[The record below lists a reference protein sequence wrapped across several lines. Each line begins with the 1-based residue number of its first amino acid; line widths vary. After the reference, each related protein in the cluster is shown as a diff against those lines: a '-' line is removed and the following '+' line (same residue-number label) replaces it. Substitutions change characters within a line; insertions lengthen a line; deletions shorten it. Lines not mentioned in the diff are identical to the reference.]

1 MPVTPVHMGPG
12 LLLKAVMRGAFSLI
26 VFGYAQVLIDLQ
38 PLAALIT
45 GRGVLHGWT
54 HTWLGAVVIGCFAA
68 ATGRPLT
75 NAALR
80 LVRGGARSRLTVSWP
95 VALTSGLIGTLSH
108 VALDSLIYP
117 DMHALW
123 PWSQAQPWLG
133 AATSGQVYGACFAG
147 GVLGAV
153 LYIGLNWRR
162 ARRPRD
168 PHSR

>member
-1 MPVTPVHMGPG
+1 MPFTPVHLGPG
-12 LLLKAVMRGAFSLI
+12 LLFKALMRGTFSLI
-26 VFGYAQVLIDLQ
+26 IFGYAQVLIDLQ

-54 HTWLGAVVIGCFAA
+54 HTWLGAVVIGSFAA
-68 ATGRPLT
+68 VTGRPLT

-80 LVRGGARSRLTVSWP
+80 LVRSAARRRVSVSWA
-95 VALTSGLIGTLSH
+95 VAFGSGLIGTLSH

-133 AATSGQVYGACFAG
+133 AATTAQVYVACFASG
-147 GVLGAV
+147 LIGAV
-153 LYIGLNWRR
+153 LYFGVNWRR
-162 ARRPRD
+162 YRQTKAPR
-168 PHSR
+168 SG